1 MCPNAPYF
9 VTLPNNFTCQ
19 VGCWIKSINKIFN
32 LWHISLFILKGDDIN
47 KEETPLLKAKSFRE
61 DENST
66 TEVRVL
72 RSGRSTP
79 VCIETGNGKEKSVS
93 QKPVSQK
100 KTKVKKPIKQ
110 GKELIKRESV
120 TDSDL
125 KSGFSSVKKEEQSDL
140 LVEKNITITGK
151 KSKAKAKTKKQLNKV
166 GNQSSKSFAN
176 SGAAQGSK
184 SVQQQKGEKVT
195 NPKSAPKGGKQKA
208 QVNSKVTKN
217 KRSHVAKIKGLNI
230 PATAK
235 AAKKTS
241 AIEKLKVKAFDQLKE
256 KLEIA
261 IDRSSISVPECA
273 KLLQQITSPNLSEI
287 FYSQPAS
294 VDEGNSEVLVT
305 GLAGKSLPEIITD
318 GMKRTGNLTNMKE
331 SATEK
336 PITKEENAVAENL
349 SEAAHALV
357 SFKIQTA
364 SANSRIHLDQ
374 EAPSSAGFG
383 YSSTPVT
390 QAMVKDRFQI
400 KNGNNLTDSGFP
412 DQQFVKNGRGNR
424 FDGAMS
430 VPRQTVKDLSS
441 KTALIQ
447 AKVVEETSA
456 QSTNGA
462 QSTSNQALQTSN
474 LQAVSHGLV
483 VRNDPLVKSSI
494 TESSASGWS
503 SSSPLVPL
511 TNQLLQMA
519 NPLVPA
525 TNPFLR
531 MTTSL
536 TPTTNQVLSTIN
548 PLLPTTNEAP
558 TANQLLQ
565 ANSARATTHPLI
577 PTTNQLLSSFPNV
590 SAIPTSASKTDT
602 TTLVAIS
609 PGLPV
614 VQAPN
619 VLVNQPQLAF
629 QLLQAQRTSPTM
641 PTVMATT
648 QTQSNPRFICPN
660 PTTFPRNTT
669 PNQEPTTLL
678 TAPLNQRLF
687 LPKMTSPVDLLLP
700 KTVAAH
706 VTGTVPTTSINEI
719 PNSCKLR
726 PILPREPLVSPT
738 FTLFNPPLQSLQ
750 NVVKATDTS
759 SNVKQAVKRL
769 VNARTKNTDNPSRQ
783 QTTSLPDIAS
793 TFNKG
798 FFTANSPRNVGPM
811 MAPAQNT
818 EMANKEQAI
827 KALLSIGSEQ
837 QTVQQGTKGTATNVF
852 ASKEIEPR
860 KPDDLLVVFD
870 TDKGIFKVDDVT
882 IDPQVNTIGKES
894 YTCGKCGKIFTSL
907 SYLARHIKRVCPD
920 MTHRKWKCDLCEK
933 AFRHPFGLQQH
944 VFTHTGERPHKCS
957 QCPKAFY
964 SSNDLRRHS
973 RIHSGERPYKCK
985 HCGKTFATTI
995 SLKTHTFIHTGEK
1008 PHRCPHCP
1016 KTFATSSKLGRHI
1029 VTHSE
1034 QRPFACSQCPK
1045 TFNRSGDLRRHN
1057 LNLHQGKLSVEGV
1070 DEKPD
1075 TKKILNV
1082 PQETISN
1089 ISEQKIQ

>member
-1 MCPNAPYF
+1 M
-9 VTLPNNFTCQ
+9 
-19 VGCWIKSINKIFN
+19 
-32 LWHISLFILKGDDIN
+32 
-47 KEETPLLKAKSFRE
+47 
-61 DENST
+61 
-66 TEVRVL
+66 
-72 RSGRSTP
+72 
-79 VCIETGNGKEKSVS
+79 
-93 QKPVSQK
+93 
-100 KTKVKKPIKQ
+100 KKPIKQ
-110 GKELIKRESV
+110 DKELIKREGA
-120 TDSDL
+120 TDSDV
-125 KSGFSSVKKEEQSDL
+125 KSGFSGVKKEEHSDL
-140 LVEKNITITGK
+140 LVEKNVTITGNK
-151 KSKAKAKTKKQLNKV
+151 GKAKAKTKKQLNKV
-166 GNQSSKSFAN
+166 GNQSSKSFSN

-184 SVQQQKGEKVT
+184 NVQQQKGEKVT
-195 NPKSAPKGGKQKA
+195 KPKSASKNGKQKA
-208 QVNSKVTKN
+208 RVNSKVTKN
-217 KRSHVAKIKGLNI
+217 KRSQVAKIKGLNI

-241 AIEKLKVKAFDQLKE
+241 TFEKLKVKAFDQLKE

-294 VDEGNSEVLVT
+294 VDEGNSESLVT

-331 SATEK
+331 SATDK
-336 PITKEENAVAENL
+336 PITKEEKTVAENL
-349 SEAAHALV
+349 SKAAHALV

-364 SANSRIHLDQ
+364 SANSRINLDH

-383 YSSTPVT
+383 NSSTPVT
-390 QAMVKDRFQI
+390 QAMVKDRFEI

-441 KTALIQ
+441 TTALIQ
-447 AKVVEETSA
+447 AKLVEETSA
-456 QSTNGA
+456 QSTIGV
-462 QSTSNQALQTSN
+462 QYTSNQALQTSN

-483 VRNDPLVKSSI
+483 VRNAPLVRSSI
-494 TESSASGWS
+494 TKSSASGW

-519 NPLVPA
+519 NPLVRA
-525 TNPFLR
+525 TNPFLH

-548 PLLPTTNEAP
+548 PLLPTTNEAS

-602 TTLVAIS
+602 TLVAIS

-619 VLVNQPQLAF
+619 VLVNQPRLAF
-629 QLLQAQRTSPTM
+629 QLLQAQGTSPTM
-641 PTVMATT
+641 PTVMATI

-660 PTTFPRNTT
+660 PTTLPRNTT

-687 LPKMTSPVDLLLP
+687 LPKMTPPIDLLLP
-700 KTVAAH
+700 KTVSTVSAH
-706 VTGTVPTTSINEI
+706 VTGTIPTTSTNEI

-738 FTLFNPPLQSLQ
+738 FTLFNAPLQSLH

-798 FFTANSPRNVGPM
+798 FFTANSQRNVGPM
-811 MAPAQNT
+811 MALAQNNT

-837 QTVQQGTKGTATNVF
+837 QTAQRGTATNVF
-852 ASKEIEPR
+852 ASKEIEAR
-860 KPDDLLVVFD
+860 KPDNLLVVFD

-882 IDPQVNTIGKES
+882 IDPQVNIIGKGNILILYLKQCSE
-894 YTCGKCGKIFTSL
+894 TFRKLLFMIF
-907 SYLARHIKRVCPD
+907 
-920 MTHRKWKCDLCEK
+920 RKTLFLLC
-933 AFRHPFGLQQH
+933 
-944 VFTHTGERPHKCS
+944 C
-957 QCPKAFY
+957 
-964 SSNDLRRHS
+964 
-973 RIHSGERPYKCK
+973 
-985 HCGKTFATTI
+985 
-995 SLKTHTFIHTGEK
+995 
-1008 PHRCPHCP
+1008 
-1016 KTFATSSKLGRHI
+1016 
-1029 VTHSE
+1029 
-1034 QRPFACSQCPK
+1034 
-1045 TFNRSGDLRRHN
+1045 
-1057 LNLHQGKLSVEGV
+1057 
-1070 DEKPD
+1070 
-1075 TKKILNV
+1075 
-1082 PQETISN
+1082 
-1089 ISEQKIQ
+1089 